1 MGCEE
6 EKDPPSKP
14 MGKGA
19 KSGRE
24 GCAALAVLG
33 LLAVDA
39 IRTIE
44 GEGRS
49 ISGMSVAAG
58 SSGSIEGEVVVDL
71 PIGAVL
77 VLVERPASVVEV
89 GSAFMT
95 NSREVTVAEVVE
107 LAAIEVTRSI
117 IESGLKSVV
126 ASVDVE
132 AVVDERVEVWLL
144 AIGLE
149 FTRII
154 RHKRNC
160 INN

>member
-6 EKDPPSKP
+6 ERDPPSKP
-14 MGKGA
+14 MGKGD

-44 GEGRS
+44 GKGRS
-49 ISGMSVAAG
+49 ISGIAAG

-77 VLVERPASVVEV
+77 VLVERPVSVVEV
-89 GSAFMT
+89 GSAFRT

-107 LAAIEVTRSI
+107 LAAIEVTCSI

-132 AVVDERVEVWLL
+132 AVVEERVEVWLL